1 MIEIVRAEGV
11 YMYGPSNEK
20 YLDLISGVSVS
31 NTGHRHPKVIEAI
44 KEQIDS
50 YLHLMVYGEMI
61 MSPQVKYAEQLVSLL
76 PSVLDSCFFVNSG
89 SEAIEGAMKLAKR
102 YTGRSR
108 IISFKNSYH
117 GSTHGALSIQGSEQ
131 YKNSFRPLLPDV
143 YQVDF
148 NDDEAINIIN
158 KDTACVITEPVQAEA
173 GIIFPVNDFLLKI
186 RKRCYDTGTLLIFD
200 EAQTGFGRLG
210 YMFALERFN
219 VVPDILVLAKALG
232 GGMPLGAFIS
242 SPEIMSV
249 LSDKLALGHITTF
262 GGHPV
267 CCAAGLASLQVIMD
281 ENLVSE
287 CRRKSEYFKRNLK
300 HPAILDIRGEGL
312 FLAVVL
318 ADNEKVNYAI
328 AHAPEF
334 GLVLD
339 FFLFCRNALRIAP
352 PLTIKDNEIELAC
365 TKLID
370 LLDDV
375 MKNKGLK

>member
-1 MIEIVRAEGV
+1 MVEILRAEGV
-11 YMYGPSNEK
+11 YMYGPSGEK

-31 NTGHRHPKVIEAI
+31 NTGHRHPKVVEAI

-50 YLHLMVYGEMI
+50 YLHLMVYGEII
-61 MSPQVKYAEQLVSLL
+61 MSPQVRYAERLVSLL
-76 PSVLDSCFFVNSG
+76 PSALDSCFFVNSG

-108 IISFKNSYH
+108 MIYFKNSYH
-117 GSTHGALSIQGSEQ
+117 GSTHGALSVQGSEL

-148 NDDEAINIIN
+148 NDNEAIEIID
-158 KDTACVITEPVQAEA
+158 KDVACVIAEPVQAEA
-173 GIIFPVNDFLLKI
+173 GIIFPVKDFLLKI
-186 RKRCYDTGTLLIFD
+186 RKRCSDTGTLLIFD

-210 YMFALERFN
+210 HLFAFERFN

-242 SPEIMSV
+242 SHEIMSV
-249 LSDKLALGHITTF
+249 LSDRPALGHITTF

-267 CCAAGLASLQVIMD
+267 CCAAGLASLQVIID

-300 HPAILDIRGEGL
+300 HPAILDVRGEGL
-312 FLAVVL
+312 LLAVVL
-318 ADNEKVNYAI
+318 TDNEKVNYAVSQ
-328 AHAPEF
+328 APEF

-352 PLTIKDNEIELAC
+352 PLTIDQNEIELAC
-365 TKLID
+365 KKLID
-370 LLDDV
+370 LLDEV
-375 MKNKGLK
+375 MKNTGPK